1 MPLRLVVG
9 VAAGVALAAFFAGAV
24 RLGAA
29 EAPPPATAASA
40 VEPASAHAPAPLGP
54 PSTAL
59 DPVLA
64 AKRERIAAGVLARAA
79 KLRAQEREATCAPCA
94 AAQQHP
100 PREAP
105 AAAAAGGVAIESIEI
120 DWNAGT
126 PAQAQ

>member
-9 VAAGVALAAFFAGAV
+9 IAAGVALAAFFAGAV
-24 RLGAA
+24 RLGAG
-29 EAPPPATAASA
+29 EAPPAAAAAAAAEPVPAR
-40 VEPASAHAPAPLGP
+40 APAPLGP
-54 PSTAL
+54 PSTGL

-64 AKRERIAAGVLARAA
+64 ARRERIAAGVLARAA

-94 AAQQHP
+94 AAQRQAP
-100 PREAP
+100 GGAP
-105 AAAAAGGVAIESIEI
+105 AAAVAGGVAVESIEI